1 MWDLSVI
8 IALNDKEMQKYQHSQ
23 SQRIQKQTA
32 SEVFHFKSS
41 KLVKRSLLLVPFPA
55 VRDQALHLVAIQ
67 WPWDDGFYTT
77 REDFIKSL
85 FIDVKYVLPKVTG
98 RVSRWKRAIDI
109 WVVKKVISIMI
120 KEWWPKDG
128 NLTTLSMLD
137 RD

>member
-1 MWDLSVI
+1 M
-8 IALNDKEMQKYQHSQ
+8 
-23 SQRIQKQTA
+23 
-32 SEVFHFKSS
+32 
-41 KLVKRSLLLVPFPA
+41 
-55 VRDQALHLVAIQ
+55 AIQ

-85 FIDVKYVLPKVTG
+85 FIDVKYVLPKITG

-109 WVVKKVISIMI
+109 WVVKKVIKIMI
-120 KEWWPKDG
+120 REWWPKDG